1 MKASF
6 ILVYAMLLIVSSL
19 MGGIVFDEPITVFE
33 AENLAVTK
41 EIKPLPGGNLLLIFS
56 KHIEG
61 QATSHIQVF
70 SPQYQPVWDTA
81 IPVPQLTD
89 VAIHNDGK
97 IAALRELWHGS
108 FMVDTYSPAGDMI
121 ESLSGIPLH
130 CYYSSYAR
138 LTADNTGG
146 LHFLEST
153 NGASRYHYI
162 NNQGVFL
169 TPQYGLEL
177 VAESCSVFD
186 SFHCTSDGGALIAI
200 RRSGVFTVYKI
211 GANHQLA
218 GSTNFEFTGTISYLK
233 LHLRSDGSFYVVWD
247 GANTANA
254 NLVSSTGQKLWT
266 ETYVTNDGIVPKIE
280 GSGVDQAGNLILH
293 YLGQGSEYPER
304 GRRYMRVINS
314 EAETVYSEIP
324 DPSAPLVY
332 PMKMQLFP
340 ESAGGWFVL
349 ATEDEEQV
357 FPAHFIKHYDSSYQ
371 SWQDSVL
378 VTNPGNDKVY
388 AFPSDNAL
396 VLNYYKEE
404 AEVSHILVQKVN
416 SEGALMYPDTGLAM
430 LTGAVGIIS
439 ELNSLHL
446 SNGALFMTWI
456 HNYPAGTRSLKYQA
470 ISPSGQTYFPIPQTL
485 AATYARQCT
494 IYETNSSDVLV
505 VWKYDTPYGY
515 YRTYAQL
522 INLNNGILWE
532 PEGRLLLQGGG
543 TQQYSYWNN
552 SLYVASLAAE
562 GIYVHRFISG
572 SPVWG
577 PNGVLV
583 GSPNLDYADVINF
596 IYMSE
601 NQICWNQG
609 TSNYWQMSFTNFF
622 YEDGTTLYPP
632 NQAAPTT
639 PIVSEPYLGPM
650 LSAVY
655 RSGNYMVYALRY
667 GYWQWTYDGHS
678 DPGHWEVLYHPFFQR
693 MNPDGSPMGEA
704 IACGYNVLLFHNGV
718 FYIDP
723 DITTNTIPTM
733 PLYGGEAQQISLQTG
748 WIFEKL
754 TSLSNQKILVGAR
767 HNLGG
772 GVVERHFAFI
782 GEDGNL
788 EYCPDSVIGTK
799 PILMTSVSDDGAW
812 YLMVQDTS
820 DYGHSGLYAQRLD
833 WTSTGSDDP
842 GLSPTAQISLQNYPN
857 PFRDE
862 TQICVKLEEAAPIT
876 LKIFNIRGQ
885 LVRTI
890 IKEEA
895 IRGDNYLVWNGK
907 DGTDR
912 SCASGIY
919 YLRAES
925 AGVKASLRTLI
936 IK

>member
-19 MGGIVFDEPITVFE
+19 MGGIVFDEPITIFE

-89 VAIHNDGK
+89 VEIHNDGK

-146 LHFLEST
+146 LHFLGGT
-153 NGASRYHYI
+153 NGLARYHYI
-162 NNQGVFL
+162 NNQGDIV
-169 TPQYGLEL
+169 TPEYGIVL
-177 VAESCSVFD
+177 VQGSYNVMD
-186 SFHCTSDGGALIAI
+186 TFHCTSDGGALIAI

-218 GSTNFEFTGTISYLK
+218 GSTDFEFTGTISYLK

-324 DPSAPLVY
+324 DPAAPLVY
-332 PMKMQLFP
+332 SMKMQLFP

-388 AFPSDNAL
+388 AFLSDNAL
-396 VLNYYKEE
+396 VLSYLQEDQE
-404 AEVSHILVQKVN
+404 ISQILVQKV
-416 SEGALMYPDTGLAM
+416 SAEGYFQYPYTGIPLLSGTM
-430 LTGAVGIIS
+430 GSIFGV
-439 ELNSLHL
+439 NSLHL
-446 SNGALFMTWI
+446 SNGALFVTWI
-456 HNYPAGTRSLKYQA
+456 QNYPSGIRKLRFQA
-470 ISPSGQTYFPIPQTL
+470 INPSGFPYFPTSVELSPTDAEQSYIF
-485 AATYARQCT
+485 
-494 IYETNSSDVLV
+494 ETDTSDVLV
-505 VWKYDTPYGY
+505 VWRYDTPYGY

-522 INLNNGILWE
+522 INLNSGILWE
-532 PEGRLLLQGGG
+532 PEGRLLLQGRG

-552 SLYVASLAAE
+552 SLYVADSSS
-562 GIYVHRFISG
+562 GNIVVHRFDSG
-572 SPVWG
+572 IPVWG
-577 PNGVLV
+577 TDGVSV
-583 GSPNLDYADVINF
+583 AAYHPDYDDF
-596 IYMSE
+596 ISLLYMSE
-601 NQICWNQG
+601 NQICWWQG
-609 TSNYWQMSFTNFF
+609 NSNCAQMSFTNFF

-632 NQAAPTT
+632 NQAAQTT
-639 PIVSEPYLGPM
+639 ANLPEPYVGARI
-650 LSAVY
+650 SGVH
-655 RSGNYMVYALRY
+655 RSGNDMVYSISY
-667 GYWQWTYDGHS
+667 CYWYFVQEGHS
-678 DPGHWEVLYHPFFQR
+678 DPGHWELTSTRFLQR
-693 MNPDGSPMGEA
+693 INPDGSPLGEA
-704 IACGYNVLLFHNGV
+704 IECSFPLDIFYNGSFYGVGYNDSVIHVTPLNG
-718 FYIDP
+718 DP
-723 DITTNTIPTM
+723 GQVIQM
-733 PLYGGEAQQISLQTG
+733 QTG
-748 WIFEKL
+748 WFADQL
-754 TSLSNQKILVGAR
+754 TGLSNQKVLVNAR
-767 HNLGG
+767 HYAGDG
-772 GVVERHFAFI
+772 ITERHFAFI
-782 GEDGNL
+782 DENGNL
-788 EYCPDSVIGTK
+788 EYWPDSVISTM
-799 PILMTSVSDDGAW
+799 PIIRTSVSEQGAW
-812 YLMVQDTS
+812 YLMSPDNPSYFST
-820 DYGHSGLYAQRLD
+820 GMYAQRLD

-857 PFRDE
+857 PFRNE
-862 TQICVKLEEAAPIT
+862 TQICVKLVEAAPIT

-919 YLRAES
+919 YLRADS
-925 AGVKASLRTLI
+925 AGAKASLRTLI